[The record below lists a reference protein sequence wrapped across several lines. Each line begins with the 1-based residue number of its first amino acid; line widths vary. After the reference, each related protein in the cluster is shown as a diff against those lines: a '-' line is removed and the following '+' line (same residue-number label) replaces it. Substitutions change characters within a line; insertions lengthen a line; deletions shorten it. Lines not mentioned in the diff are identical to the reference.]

1 MEDVIPFYRDK
12 TYYDKEHAEK
22 VRKKH
27 LLNKLPNNK
36 KLELYNCSVNG
47 DVKTLIKYVEED
59 NYSIFEEISAAGY
72 FWTALHYAAHYGNI
86 EIVEYVLEKIN
97 DNSDKLDMAN
107 LQSNLGLS
115 PLFIALSNSL
125 DIEKKKRIL
134 DVFIKYDSIDFKIS
148 NVDNLDIF
156 DVCKKHNLLEY
167 FLSILRE
174 D

>member
-1 MEDVIPFYRDK
+1 MEDAIPFYRDK
-12 TYYDKEHAEK
+12 THYDKEHAEK

-27 LLNKLPNNK
+27 LLNKLANNK
-36 KLELYNCSVNG
+36 KLEMYNCSVNG

-59 NYSIFEEISAAGY
+59 NCSMFEEISAAGY
-72 FWTALHYAAHYGNI
+72 FWTSLHYAAHYGNI

-97 DNSDKLDMAN
+97 DNPDKIDLAN
-107 LQSNLGLS
+107 LQSNLGLT

-134 DVFIKYDSIDFKIS
+134 DVFIKYDAIDFKIC
-148 NVDNLDIF
+148 NVDDLDIF
-156 DVCKKHNLLEY
+156 DICKKYKLLEY